1 MPAERPSF
9 WTTTAGVLT
18 AVATLLTAVTG
29 AVALYLTTRADPAPP
44 RSTSVAESREPVAVP
59 STTPTT
65 SAEDELAAWVVEVNA
80 LCRDAT
86 VPLSEAYLALD
97 AVYREPAPDPVVVG
111 GLLRDLAGRH
121 AALTS
126 QLGSLSLPQHPAATQ
141 WLTAYQLETQ
151 QVMQAS
157 GLWDAG
163 DAQGAGATLF
173 AFSQSAAASAL
184 GDPLGI
190 VCP

>member
-1 MPAERPSF
+1 M
-9 WTTTAGVLT
+9 
-18 AVATLLTAVTG
+18 
-29 AVALYLTTRADPAPP
+29 
-44 RSTSVAESREPVAVP
+44 
-59 STTPTT
+59 
-65 SAEDELAAWVVEVNA
+65 
-80 LCRDAT
+80 
-86 VPLSEAYLALD
+86 
-97 AVYREPAPDPVVVG
+97 
-111 GLLRDLAGRH
+111 
-121 AALTS
+121 
-126 QLGSLSLPQHPAATQ
+126 SLPQDPAATQ

-157 GLWDAG
+157 ELWDAG